1 MKTKI
6 WIGLAF
12 LITFLF
18 GLATGYLI
26 PRDPLK
32 TPRNEWM
39 NERDTDRSGM
49 QPREVEARKR
59 LINLLELNNE
69 QQLDFEQASLKFQQ
83 DVRRT
88 LQESNLETRDK
99 IRQYNEQLDQ
109 EMRNILNDDQY
120 TKWQKF
126 HQRRMQMLQNRNDQW
141 RRERRFND

>member
-1 MKTKI
+1 
-6 WIGLAF
+6 
-12 LITFLF
+12 
-18 GLATGYLI
+18 
-26 PRDPLK
+26 
-32 TPRNEWM
+32 M